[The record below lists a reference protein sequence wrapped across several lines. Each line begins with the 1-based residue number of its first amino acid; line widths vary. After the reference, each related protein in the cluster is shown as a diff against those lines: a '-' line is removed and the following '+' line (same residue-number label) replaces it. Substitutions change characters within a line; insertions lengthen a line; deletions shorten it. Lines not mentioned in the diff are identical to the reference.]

1 MAQTV
6 QLNQPIPTFTA
17 EATGELTITNQD
29 LQGRNTVVYF
39 YPRDNTPGCTT
50 QGQEFRDLY
59 EEFKALNCEVIG
71 VSRDS
76 LRSHERFI
84 EKHNFPFPLIADEEE
99 TFCKLF
105 DVIKLKKLYGKEHLG
120 IERSVFLID
129 DEGVLRHEWRK
140 VRSKGSAEEALAA
153 LKAL

>member
-1 MAQTV
+1 MTHTV
-6 QLNQPIPTFTA
+6 QLDQPVPAFTA
-17 EATGELTITNQD
+17 TATGELTLTEKD

-59 EEFKALNCEVIG
+59 EEFEALNCAVIG

-76 LRSHERFI
+76 LRSHERFK

-99 TFCKLF
+99 TFCQLF

-129 DEGVLRHEWRK
+129 SDGVLRHAWRNVK
-140 VRSKGSAEEALAA
+140 SKGSDEEAIAA
-153 LKAL
+153 LKTL